1 MVFFSMITEIKS
13 SMSQQS
19 AAKLEI
25 FKTYNT
31 RGRYADALDWY
42 EAHRSQFKEPVYIPL
57 LSMTMNYEDSALYL
71 ESVIA
76 PRDLM
81 IFIFGCREDEALLT
95 DSKHPWT
102 ISSSIISDAD
112 IARLLVEKPISEH
125 MKAVGFQRT
134 AFQLFTAPPV
144 VKAYLNS
151 VAHLSDIPIGTE
163 ATKDMFEEV
172 CEMLKNTHRMF
183 LAPNLKVRI
192 TTSLYRKA
200 VSIRSDCLRNS
211 AQYLIA
217 HLPNR
222 AGMGTF
228 DDTSMQQKMEAIEQ
242 KNQALQSEL
251 EEVKRAQQEVAIF
264 KEECR
269 KRLTEIRARERKQD
283 AIEQL
288 LRNAQFALKRLE
300 VEKPD
305 ADAALKAVT
314 EAKAHLAKKISA
326 NFNTHTANIDRFID
340 LQPEQQCIE
349 LFYNKTKL
357 ASSAL
362 SDRISQ
368 LQEELSTKEKEI
380 EERQGEIDQ
389 ASQSVM
395 ETVRKWR
402 MLTELNAISEEE
414 LNNEQKMGLNE
425 LKREWELNSIP
436 DDIERVR
443 EEIVDEEAKIDVAPA
458 DGSKE
463 DLDRQNALKAEQE
476 NLDEKI
482 QSANREVDNWR
493 EKMNELLEQWLNPLT
508 ELVTKLNERY
518 VLFFHR
524 MNCAGEVHLYKPEDK
539 FDIDRYGITIMVKFN
554 AGESLRQLSHRS
566 QSGGERSVATMIYL
580 MALQDLS
587 IVPFRCVDEINQGM
601 DPHNERRLFRT
612 LVDLLSGSSSFSRTQ
627 YFILTPKLLRGL
639 QYGADDAL
647 HLINVSGDEDT
658 SSERFIELLK
668 RRRAERD
675 DHMAER

>member
-1 MVFFSMITEIKS
+1 HIFS
-13 SMSQQS
+13 
-19 AAKLEI
+19 
-25 FKTYNT
+25 
-31 RGRYADALDWY
+31 
-42 EAHRSQFKEPVYIPL
+42 
-57 LSMTMNYEDSALYL
+57 
-71 ESVIA
+71 
-76 PRDLM
+76 
-81 IFIFGCREDEALLT
+81 C
-95 DSKHPWT
+95 
-102 ISSSIISDAD
+102 
-112 IARLLVEKPISEH
+112 
-125 MKAVGFQRT
+125 FQ
-134 AFQLFTAPPV
+134 
-144 VKAYLNS
+144 
-151 VAHLSDIPIGTE
+151 
-163 ATKDMFEEV
+163 
-172 CEMLKNTHRMF
+172 
-183 LAPNLKVRI
+183 
-192 TTSLYRKA
+192 
-200 VSIRSDCLRNS
+200 
-211 AQYLIA
+211 
-217 HLPNR
+217 
-222 AGMGTF
+222 
-228 DDTSMQQKMEAIEQ
+228 
-242 KNQALQSEL
+242 
-251 EEVKRAQQEVAIF
+251 
-264 KEECR
+264 
-269 KRLTEIRARERKQD
+269 TEIRARERKQD

-326 NFNTHTANIDRFID
+326 NFNTHMANIDRFID

-380 EERQGEIDQ
+380 EERQSEIDQ

-554 AGESLRQLSHRS
+554 AGESLRQLSHRVDNWREKMNELLEQWLNPLTELVTKLNERYVLFFHRMNCAGEVHLYKPEDKFDIDRYGITIMVKFNAGESLRQLSHRFDIDRYGITIMVKFNAGESLRQLSHRS

>member
-1 MVFFSMITEIKS
+1 
-13 SMSQQS
+13 MSQQS

-42 EAHRSQFKEPVYIPL
+42 EAHRSQFREPVYIPL
-57 LSMTMNYEDSALYL
+57 LSMTMNYEDSALYLESVIAPRDLMIFVFGCREDEALLTDSKHPWTISSSIISDADMTMNYEDSALYL

-222 AGMGTF
+222 AGVGTF

-242 KNQALQSEL
+242 KNQAAS
-251 EEVKRAQQEVAIF
+251 
-264 KEECR
+264 
-269 KRLTEIRARERKQD
+269 
-283 AIEQL
+283 
-288 LRNAQFALKRLE
+288 FAFL
-300 VEKPD
+300 
-305 ADAALKAVT
+305 
-314 EAKAHLAKKISA
+314 
-326 NFNTHTANIDRFID
+326 N
-340 LQPEQQCIE
+340 
-349 LFYNKTKL
+349 
-357 ASSAL
+357 
-362 SDRISQ
+362 RIS
-368 LQEELSTKEKEI
+368 
-380 EERQGEIDQ
+380 GH
-389 ASQSVM
+389 
-395 ETVRKWR
+395 
-402 MLTELNAISEEE
+402 
-414 LNNEQKMGLNE
+414 
-425 LKREWELNSIP
+425 
-436 DDIERVR
+436 
-443 EEIVDEEAKIDVAPA
+443 DEH
-458 DGSKE
+458 
-463 DLDRQNALKAEQE
+463 
-476 NLDEKI
+476 
-482 QSANREVDNWR
+482 
-493 EKMNELLEQWLNPLT
+493 T
-508 ELVTKLNERY
+508 
-518 VLFFHR
+518 
-524 MNCAGEVHLYKPEDK
+524 
-539 FDIDRYGITIMVKFN
+539 
-554 AGESLRQLSHRS
+554 
-566 QSGGERSVATMIYL
+566 
-580 MALQDLS
+580 
-587 IVPFRCVDEINQGM
+587 
-601 DPHNERRLFRT
+601 
-612 LVDLLSGSSSFSRTQ
+612 
-627 YFILTPKLLRGL
+627 
-639 QYGADDAL
+639 
-647 HLINVSGDEDT
+647 
-658 SSERFIELLK
+658 
-668 RRRAERD
+668 
-675 DHMAER
+675 